1 MFTISWMYIYSKQGG
16 YIHIA
21 LREAQS
27 TGETPPGHIKVEL
40 SVLDTGKGI
49 SKEFLKNQLFH
60 PFSQENPLQSGTC
73 LGLAIVNSIIRSES
87 VNGQVEVS
95 STEGVGT
102 EIRITFDAEVPEDE
116 PPAEPEMFE
125 LQGTQRPTVSLIGF
139 DDETKGTNL
148 LREVI
153 RRYLTEWWGL
163 QIMDTTIEG
172 PRGDIL
178 VVNEDS
184 SPLKEAVAS
193 KNIDHPV
200 IFLSSSRADPETMAH
215 IYEYERLGGFCRL
228 AAKPAGPSRLRQV
241 LKAAVHLVWFR
252 KLGSVPPPV
261 PISSM
266 RQSSLLIGPEAMTRR
281 VSHESAVGV
290 AVVGAT
296 EGRPVRPRMTPRA
309 ATFHPMAP
317 LSPSPTPMSPPP
329 LTAPENAT
337 KDEGNVPTERQLEQP
352 SSLSD
357 GIITVGAG
365 GTLLKASLEHYTR
378 PTGRVRVL
386 VVEDNQILR
395 DLLYVYSFVKLL
407 LRLMSP

>member
-1 MFTISWMYIYSKQGG
+1 MFTILLMYINSKQGG

-27 TGETPPGHIKVEL
+27 TGETPPNHVKLEL

-60 PFSQENPLQSGTC
+60 PFSQENPLQSGTG

-102 EIRITFDAEVPEDE
+102 EIRITFDAEIPEDE

-125 LQGTQRPTVSLIGF
+125 LQGGQRPTVSLIGF
-139 DDETKGTNL
+139 DDGTKGTNL

-153 RRYLTEWWGL
+153 RRYLIDWWGL
-163 QIMDTTIEG
+163 QIVDPTIEG
-172 PRGDIL
+172 QEGDIL
-178 VVNEDS
+178 VINEDS

-200 IFLSSSRADPETMAH
+200 IFLSSSRADPETMAY
-215 IYEYERLGGFCRL
+215 IYEYERIGGFCRL

-261 PISSM
+261 PTSSM
-266 RQSSLLIGPEAMTRR
+266 RQSSLIIGPEAMTRR
-281 VSHESAVGV
+281 VSHESAVDVVVAGV
-290 AVVGAT
+290 A
-296 EGRPVRPRMTPRA
+296 EGRPVRPRMVPRA

-317 LSPSPTPMSPPP
+317 LPPSPIPLSPPP
-329 LTAPENAT
+329 LAAPENAT
-337 KDEGNVPTERQLEQP
+337 KDGRNVPAERPLEQP
-352 SSLSD
+352 SSPSD
-357 GIITVGAG
+357 TIITVGTG
-365 GTLLKASLEHYTR
+365 GTLLKSSLGHYTK
-378 PTGRVRVL
+378 PTGSVRVL

-395 DLLYVYSFVKLL
+395 DLLYVHLFVKLL
-407 LRLMSP
+407 PKLTSP